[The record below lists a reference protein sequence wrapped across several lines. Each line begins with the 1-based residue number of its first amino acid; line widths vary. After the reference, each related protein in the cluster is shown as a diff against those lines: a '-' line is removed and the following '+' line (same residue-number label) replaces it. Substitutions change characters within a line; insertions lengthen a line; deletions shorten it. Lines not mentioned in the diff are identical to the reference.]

1 MDPVT
6 GKAGGRPSAWSRR
19 QILMGGAAAL
29 GGAFLVGGLSGC
41 APQVASAGG
50 IVDLKYWHLLSGGD
64 GIRMTEMVKEAND
77 SGDGFD
83 VTATVL
89 AWGQPYYTK
98 LAMASVGG
106 RAPDVAIMH
115 AARVPG
121 FAPGGLL
128 DPWDTDRLAEL
139 GVTQADFEPRVW
151 DKGVVDG
158 KLYSIAL
165 DSHPFILMYNT
176 DVAAQ
181 AGVLGGDGQLEEITS
196 PDRFLEVMRAMQ
208 AVTGE
213 HALSYGYLGDGAQ
226 MWRLFYTFYKQMGGD
241 MELPTG
247 GEVVYDRDKAV
258 ASLEYIQ
265 TLLDGTIATPSG
277 DAGTA
282 IAEFAGAKS
291 GAIVTGVWEL
301 PTFQKA
307 KVPFDAMPIPNLFGT
322 PATFADSH
330 AFVLTHQSSP
340 DPVKREKT
348 YAFVA
353 DLLKNSLQW
362 AGAGHIPA
370 YKPIVDSPEY
380 AELLPQA
387 HYADAAAQIEY
398 DPVAYFTG
406 SGSDFQTYFAE
417 NVQNVFLGRQEAGVG
432 LDAFIRQIDALLA
445 KPNPL

>member
-19 QILMGGAAAL
+19 QILMGGGAAL

-226 MWRLFYTFYKQMGGD
+226 MWRLIYT
-241 MELPTG
+241 
-247 GEVVYDRDKAV
+247 V
-258 ASLEYIQ
+258 
-265 TLLDGTIATPSG
+265 
-277 DAGTA
+277 
-282 IAEFAGAKS
+282 
-291 GAIVTGVWEL
+291 
-301 PTFQKA
+301 
-307 KVPFDAMPIPNLFGT
+307 
-322 PATFADSH
+322 
-330 AFVLTHQSSP
+330 
-340 DPVKREKT
+340 
-348 YAFVA
+348 
-353 DLLKNSLQW
+353 
-362 AGAGHIPA
+362 
-370 YKPIVDSPEY
+370 
-380 AELLPQA
+380 
-387 HYADAAAQIEY
+387 
-398 DPVAYFTG
+398 
-406 SGSDFQTYFAE
+406 
-417 NVQNVFLGRQEAGVG
+417 
-432 LDAFIRQIDALLA
+432 
-445 KPNPL
+445 